1 MEEDPQVCPS
11 FGSKHDVVADVRR
24 LSLAH
29 EAPRHPSATFALVLV
44 VPHAVKALQ
53 QFCFG
58 HTRAGV
64 AELAGNQNV
73 VAAVEDGSG
82 LVPHEILSRLGGPWQ
97 QEGLRLRL
105 LRLRLLRLA
114 LLARLPLQVQVNGLA
129 RRLRLHGRS
138 VRGGFAAI
146 QPLHQ
151 AMLQVRRRV
160 VFTRGLLAG
169 LDEFFKDGQSLLAA
183 DAVVGQYLPHVVQ
196 GLEHASPHSHG
207 VRKDG

>member
-1 MEEDPQVCPS
+1 MGQQLHGGLVEEDPQVCPS
-11 FGSKHDVVADVRR
+11 FGSKHDVVADGR

-44 VPHAVKALQ
+44 VPHPVKALQ

-58 HTRAGV
+58 HTR
-64 AELAGNQNV
+64 AGNQNV

-82 LVPHEILSRLGGPWQ
+82 LVPHEILLSRLGGPWQ
-97 QEGLRLRL
+97 QESFRLRL
-105 LRLRLLRLA
+105 LRLRLARLA
-114 LLARLPLQVQVNGLA
+114 RLARLPLQVQVNGLA

-160 VFTRGLLAG
+160 VFTRGLWPALTSSSKMGRAC
-169 LDEFFKDGQSLLAA
+169 LQPMLS
-183 DAVVGQYLPHVVQ
+183 
-196 GLEHASPHSHG
+196 
-207 VRKDG
+207 

>member
-1 MEEDPQVCPS
+1 MPKDAQLGALNLHSPPGLYVLYLTRQPTEHPLPP
-11 FGSKHDVVADVRR
+11 GSMLYVLYVVYLTRQPTEHPLPPGSLLYVLYVRR

-44 VPHAVKALQ
+44 VPHPVKALQ

-58 HTRAGV
+58 HTRACV

-82 LVPHEILSRLGGPWQ
+82 LVPHEILVLRLGGPWQ
-97 QEGLRLRL
+97 QEGGYLRLRL

-146 QPLHQ
+146 QPLCSKF
-151 AMLQVRRRV
+151 V
-160 VFTRGLLAG
+160 AG
-169 LDEFFKDGQSLLAA
+169 
-183 DAVVGQYLPHVVQ
+183 
-196 GLEHASPHSHG
+196 
-207 VRKDG
+207 